1 MARKRKRRRGLIGK
15 NERYEGRRSR
25 DREDYEKRRIIFEDV
40 RRRYSDAVRRDID
53 RRWQHIKRIDRHVY
67 TTMYQLYRNLVN
79 QHVRGFMYRI
89 GKLLYGKPDMVNPT
103 RKWSLLRR
111 ILPFLF
117 EDIYDWLYDYLIY
130 ERPLLDARNRLRI
143 RGDARR
149 IRRIRDEIRN
159 GVALPLVITRYYN
172 RTIELY
178 FHEKLDEYL
187 NDPARLPL
195 VLDALN
201 HIFTQLLSTSY
212 RIVIPP
218 EELER
223 LKEVLA
229 ILYKYYVAYT
239 RPMPCTRSQFLVKL
253 TPVTLHIAR
262 GYAVRLYVLRWT
274 SGYNLRS
281 GILMITD
288 PIDLYFVMLRNKK
301 YNYDIFSSLQAI
313 GETSALS
320 GDETVYTW
328 RDWMGIGRDAVK
340 LYQLLYRHTVVE
352 DGFRRATGKREN
364 IAEIGH
370 CSVYIGFHL
379 SHRRF
384 RYWWYERERILCK
397 QYHIC

>member
-1 MARKRKRRRGLIGK
+1 VARKRKRRRGLIGK
-15 NERYEGRRSR
+15 DERYEGRRSR

-40 RRRYSDAVRRDID
+40 RRRYNDAVRRDI
-53 RRWQHIKRIDRHVY
+53 RRRYEHIRRIDRYVY
-67 TTMYQLYRNLVN
+67 DRMYQLYRQVANE
-79 QHVRGFMYRI
+79 QIRSFMYRL
-89 GKLLYGKPDMVNPT
+89 GMKLYGRSDMVNPT
-103 RKWSLLRR
+103 RKWSILRR
-111 ILPFLF
+111 LFSFLY
-117 EDIYDWLYDYLIY
+117 EDIYDWLYDYLY
-130 ERPLLDARNRLRI
+130 LERPLLDARSRLKI
-143 RGDARR
+143 RGDTRR
-149 IRRIRDEIRN
+149 MREIRDEIRT
-159 GVALPLVITRYYN
+159 GVATPLIITRYIN
-172 RTIELY
+172 RTIELH
-178 FHEKLDEYL
+178 FTEKLDEYL

-239 RPMPCTRSQFLVKL
+239 RPMPCTRSQFLLKL
-253 TPVTLHIAR
+253 TPVTLHIAK
-262 GYAVRLYVLRWT
+262 GYAVRIYVLRWT
-274 SGYNLRS
+274 SGENIRS
-281 GILMITD
+281 GMLMITD
-288 PIDLYFVMLRNKK
+288 PIDLYFAMLRNKK

-320 GDETVYTW
+320 GEETVYTW
-328 RDWMGIGRDAVK
+328 RDWMGTGRDAVK

-364 IAEIGH
+364 IAEVGH
-370 CSVYIGFHL
+370 CSVYIGFKR
-379 SHRRF
+379 SSKRF